1 MNEPLRR
8 SLDVKSLNFPHGLPQ
23 VLSRMARRSSGYM
36 QTGVGRWATMA
47 NSAPRLPVELCLFLL
62 AFCSELALRKHK
74 GESLKVKSAAP
85 PHD

>member
-1 MNEPLRR
+1 
-8 SLDVKSLNFPHGLPQ
+8 
-23 VLSRMARRSSGYM
+23 M

-74 GESLKVKSAAP
+74 GESLKVKSAALRTIE
-85 PHD
+85 